1 MGTLMATKR
10 PAWFGTVLRLAV
22 GAFLMWYGIKKLQHS
37 EWLVPGIFVAIAIPL
52 VLTLGL
58 YTFESLSKRTSV
70 LSTSQLFIWNRVYF
84 IGVLVAVSLWRGLDA
99 AAASFIVSI
108 GLSMLLA
115 ALFRYGG
122 CEVMT
127 IPNLILRRNY
137 VVFCL
142 LFSPIDRL
150 ERWFNE
156 WLSHR

>member
-84 IGVLVAVSLWRGLDA
+84 IGVLVAVSLWRGPGCGGRIVHRFYRAVNA
-99 AAASFIVSI
+99 A
-108 GLSMLLA
+108 
-115 ALFRYGG
+115 R
-122 CEVMT
+122 
-127 IPNLILRRNY
+127 
-137 VVFCL
+137 
-142 LFSPIDRL
+142 SPIPIWGMRGHDNPKPHLTPQLRCVLSLVFPDRSL
-150 ERWFNE
+150 RAVVQ
-156 WLSHR
+156 